1 MNNVKKTLREWFDVE
16 NRNTDLKTEFRAGFV
31 NFLANFYLIVVV
43 RFIESERT
51 RVTQHS
57 HIQNH
62 TTPVSSTFEQE

>member
-43 RFIESERT
+43 RLEKA
-51 RVTQHS
+51 
-57 HIQNH
+57 NAL
-62 TTPVSSTFEQE
+62 P

>member
-43 RFIESERT
+43 RFIESEACT

-62 TTPVSSTFEQE
+62 TPHSSVLNF